1 MSNALTYL
9 LPIILG
15 ISLGASTGLHTTL
28 PLLITAAAAHFGWGN
43 FALRG
48 DFAWLA
54 SDTALIVLLIAA
66 ILETIGDKVPAVD
79 HALDVIGTVARPLA
93 ATLAAAAV
101 FGHGDRTTAA
111 IVGLIVGAPAAF
123 GVHAAK
129 AGLRVGSTAMTFG
142 CANPFIS
149 LAEDVIAAMLSLI
162 AIFAPLIAVFVLVM
176 FALLCARIIRN
187 RRAVIPSV
195 SEGSGR
201 AGGA

>member
-1 MSNALTYL
+1 MSHALTYI

-15 ISLGASTGLHTTL
+15 VSLGASTGLHTTL
-28 PLLITAAAAHFGWGN
+28 PLLLAATAAHFGWGN
-43 FALRG
+43 FAMRG
-48 DFAWLA
+48 DFAWLS
-54 SDTALIVLLIAA
+54 SDTALIVLLVAA

-79 HALDVIGTVARPLA
+79 HVLDAIGTIARPLA

-129 AGLRVGSTAMTFG
+129 AGLRVGSTATTLG

-149 LAEDVIAAMLSLI
+149 LAEDIFSAMLSLI
-162 AIFAPLIAVFVLVM
+162 AIFAPLIALFVLVIL
-176 FALLCARIIRN
+176 AWVCARLIR
-187 RRAVIPSV
+187 RKTPSRAP
-195 SEGSGR
+195 
-201 AGGA
+201 ALH

>member
-1 MSNALTYL
+1 MPNALSYL

-28 PLLITAAAAHFGWGN
+28 PLLLVAAAAHFGFGN

-48 DFAWLA
+48 DFAWLS
-54 SDTALIVLLIAA
+54 SDTALIILLIAA
-66 ILETIGDKVPAVD
+66 ILETIADKVPAVD
-79 HALDVIGTVARPLA
+79 HALDVVGSFARPVA
-93 ATLAAAAV
+93 ATVAAAAV

-129 AGLRVGSTAMTFG
+129 AGLRVGSSAMTLG

-149 LAEDVIAAMLSLI
+149 LIEDIIAAMLSLI
-162 AIFAPLIAVFVLVM
+162 AIFAPLIAVVLLI
-176 FALLCARIIRN
+176 ALGYLVARIL
-187 RRAVIPSV
+187 RRRDAVNA
-195 SEGSGR
+195 GS
-201 AGGA
+201 AVPP

>member
-1 MSNALTYL
+1 MAHALTY

-28 PLLITAAAAHFGWGN
+28 PLLLAAAAAHFGWGN

-48 DFAWLA
+48 DFAWLT
-54 SDTALIVLLIAA
+54 SDTALIVLLVAA

-79 HALDVIGTVARPLA
+79 HALDVIGSFARSIV

-123 GVHAAK
+123 GVHSAMAA
-129 AGLRVGSTAMTFG
+129 LRVGSTAMTFG
-142 CANPFIS
+142 CANPLIS
-149 LAEDVIAAMLSLI
+149 LIEDVIAALLSLI
-162 AIFAPLIAVFVLVM
+162 AIFAPLMALIVLIALAYGVFVIL
-176 FALLCARIIRN
+176 R
-187 RRAVIPSV
+187 RRAA
-195 SEGSGR
+195 EGSVT
-201 AGGA
+201 